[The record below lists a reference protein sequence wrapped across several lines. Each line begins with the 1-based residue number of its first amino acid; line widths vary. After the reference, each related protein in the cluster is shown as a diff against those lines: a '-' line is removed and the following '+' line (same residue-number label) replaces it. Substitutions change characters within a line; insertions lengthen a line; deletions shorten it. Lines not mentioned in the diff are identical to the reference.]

1 LELTV
6 ILQRSREQR
15 RHLIEEESQIGEA
28 RRDAQRL
35 AVAYGLDETQ
45 TGRVAIAATE
55 LATNLYRHGSGGQLL
70 LQPIKAGDKEAIEL
84 LAIDK
89 GRGMIDVDRCLG
101 DGYSTGGTAG
111 TGLGA
116 VRRLSV
122 EFDIHSVPGGGT
134 VVMSRIGPVAGSR
147 FGAISIPVQ
156 GETECGD
163 GWALIQDHEG
173 ASLMVVDGLGHGSF
187 AAVAAE
193 CAQRIFA
200 GSPAESPRGLLERAH
215 RALGSTRGAAAA
227 VARIAAAGKVS
238 YAGVGNICGCLVSAE
253 KSQGLVSHNGTLGLT
268 MPRLQQFEYER
279 AAGAFLVM
287 HSDGIS
293 ARWDLHANAV
303 LRQRHPAII
312 AAVLYRD
319 HARARDDAT
328 VVVLN

>member
-1 LELTV
+1 MV
-6 ILQRSREQR
+6 LQRSREQR

-35 AVAYGLDETQ
+35 AMAYGLDATH
-45 TGRVAIAATE
+45 TGRVGIAATE

-70 LQPIKAGDKEAIEL
+70 LQPIKAGGKEAIEL

-89 GRGMIDVDRCLG
+89 GRGMGDISRCLG

-122 EFDIHSVPGGGT
+122 EFDIHSVPGEGT
-134 VVMSRIGPVAGSR
+134 VVMARVGPVAGAR
-147 FGAISIPVQ
+147 FGAICIAVQ

-163 GWALIQDHEG
+163 GWALAQDPDWTT
-173 ASLMVVDGLGHGSF
+173 LMVVDGLGHGTY
-187 AAVAAE
+187 AALAAE
-193 CAQRIFA
+193 CAQCTFA
-200 GSPAESPRGLLERAH
+200 ENPAQSPRALLERAH
-215 RALGSTRGAAAA
+215 HSLVSTRGAAAA
-227 VARIAAAGKVS
+227 VGRVAATGGIS
-238 YAGVGNICGCLVSAE
+238 YAGVGNIGGCLVSAE
-253 KSQGLVSHNGTLGLT
+253 RSQGLISHNGTLGLT

-279 AAGAFLVM
+279 PAASFLVM

-293 ARWDLHANAV
+293 ARWDLHKDAA

-312 AAVLYRD
+312 AAILFRD

>member
-1 LELTV
+1 MF
-6 ILQRSREQR
+6 LQRSREQR

-35 AVAYGLDETQ
+35 AMQYSLDETQ

-70 LQPIKAGDKEAIEL
+70 LQPIKVGDKEAIEL

-89 GRGMIDVDRCLG
+89 GRGMSDVNRCLG

-122 EFDIHSVPGGGT
+122 EFDIYSVPGEGT
-134 VVMSRIGPVAGSR
+134 VVMSRIGPAAGSR
-147 FGAISIPVQ
+147 FGAICIAVQ
-156 GETECGD
+156 GEIECGD
-163 GWALIQDHEG
+163 GWALAQDDDWTT
-173 ASLMVVDGLGHGSF
+173 LMVVDGLGHGSL

-193 CAQRIFA
+193 SAQRTFA
-200 GSPAESPRGLLERAH
+200 ETPAESPRGLLERAH
-215 RALGSTRGAAAA
+215 RALGNTRGAAAA
-227 VARIAAAGKVS
+227 VARVAATGTVA
-238 YAGVGNICGCLVSAE
+238 YAGVGNISGCLVSAE
-253 KSQGLVSHNGTLGLT
+253 KSQGLISHNGTLGMT
-268 MPRLQQFEYER
+268 MPRVQQFTYER
-279 AAGAFLVM
+279 AAESFLVM

-293 ARWDLHANAV
+293 ARWDLHQNVA

-328 VVVLN
+328 VVVVN

>member
-1 LELTV
+1 M
-6 ILQRSREQR
+6 
-15 RHLIEEESQIGEA
+15 IEEESQIGEA

-35 AVAYGLDETQ
+35 AVTYGLDETQ
-45 TGRVAIAATE
+45 AGRVAIAATE

-70 LQPIKAGDKEAIEL
+70 LQPVKAGNAEAIEL

-89 GRGMIDVDRCLG
+89 GRGMSDVNRCLG
-101 DGYSTGGTAG
+101 DGYSSAGTAG

-122 EFDIHSVPGGGT
+122 EFDIHSVPGEGT
-134 VVMSRIGPVAGSR
+134 VVMSRIGAATGSR
-147 FGAISIPVQ
+147 LGAISIPVK

-163 GWALIQDHEG
+163 GWAFAHNHEL
-173 ASLMVVDGLGHGSF
+173 ATLMVVDGLGHGSF
-187 AAVAAE
+187 AAAAAE
-193 CAQRIFA
+193 CAQDIF
-200 GSPAESPRGLLERAH
+200 AESPQEAPRTLVERAH
-215 RALGSTRGAAAA
+215 RALSHTRGATAAI
-227 VARIAAAGKVS
+227 ARVTATGKIS
-238 YAGVGNICGCLVSAE
+238 YAGVGNISACLVNAE

-279 AAGAFLVM
+279 VAGSLLIM

-293 ARWDLHANAV
+293 ARWDLHSKPS

>member
-1 LELTV
+1 V
-6 ILQRSREQR
+6 VFQRSREQH

-35 AVAYGLDETQ
+35 AMKYGLDDTQ

-55 LATNLYRHGSGGQLL
+55 LATNLYRHGSGGELL
-70 LQPIKAGDKEAIEL
+70 LQPIRAGDKEGIEL

-89 GRGMIDVDRCLG
+89 GRGMTNVDRCLS
-101 DGYSTGGTAG
+101 DGYSTAGTTG

-116 VRRLSV
+116 IRRLSV
-122 EFDIHSVPGGGT
+122 EFDIHSVPGEGT
-134 VVMSRIGPVAGSR
+134 VVMCRVGAIAGSR
-147 FGAISIPVQ
+147 LGAISIALQ

-163 GWALIQDHEG
+163 GWAFAQDDTFT
-173 ASLMVVDGLGHGSF
+173 SLMVVDGLGHGSF

-193 CAQRIFA
+193 GALRTFA
-200 GSPAESPRGLLERAH
+200 DAPAESPRGLLERAH

-227 VARIAAAGKVS
+227 VARVTAGGSVS
-238 YAGVGNICGCLVSAE
+238 YAGVGNISGRLVSAE
-253 KSQGLVSHNGTLGLT
+253 KSQGLISHNGTLGLT
-268 MPRLQQFEYER
+268 MPRLQQFEYAR
-279 AAGAFLVM
+279 ATESFLVM
-287 HSDGIS
+287 HSDGLS
-293 ARWDLHANAV
+293 ARWDLHENAA

-328 VVVLN
+328 VVVWN

>member
-1 LELTV
+1 VELTV
-6 ILQRSREQR
+6 LLQRSREQR

-35 AVAYGLDETQ
+35 AVAYGLDDTQ

-70 LQPIKAGDKEAIEL
+70 LQPIKAGDREAIEL

-89 GRGMIDVDRCLG
+89 GRGMSDVSRCLG
-101 DGYSTGGTAG
+101 DGYSTAGTAG

-122 EFDIHSVPGGGT
+122 EFDIHSVPGEGT
-134 VVMSRIGPVAGSR
+134 VVMSRIGPIAGSR
-147 FGAISIPVQ
+147 FGAISIPLQ

-163 GWALIQDHEG
+163 GWALAREHDC
-173 ASLMVVDGLGHGSF
+173 ATLMVVDGLGHGAF
-187 AAVAAE
+187 AAIAAE
-193 CAQRIFA
+193 CALRTFA
-200 GSPAESPRGLLERAH
+200 DNPAESPRGLLERAH
-215 RALGSTRGAAAA
+215 RALGNTRGAAAA
-227 VARIAAAGKVS
+227 VARIATQTVS
-238 YAGVGNICGCLVSAE
+238 YAGLGNISGCLVSAE
-253 KSQGLVSHNGTLGLT
+253 KSQGLISHNGTLGLT
-268 MPRLQQFEYER
+268 MPRVQQFEYER
-279 AAGAFLVM
+279 AAESFLVM

-293 ARWDLHANAV
+293 ARWDLHKNAS

>member
-1 LELTV
+1 MV
-6 ILQRSREQR
+6 VLQRSREQR
-15 RHLIEEESQIGEA
+15 RHLIDEESQVGEA

-35 AVAYGLDETQ
+35 AVTYGLDATQ

-55 LATNLYRHGSGGQLL
+55 LATNLYRHGGGGQLL
-70 LQPIKAGDKEAIEL
+70 LQPIKAGNEELIEL

-89 GRGMIDVDRCLG
+89 GRGMSDVNRCLG

-122 EFDIHSVPGGGT
+122 EFDIHSIPGEGT
-134 VVMSRIGPVAGSR
+134 IVMSRVGSVAGSR

-156 GETECGD
+156 GESECGD
-163 GWALIQDHEG
+163 GWALAQHHDC
-173 ASLMVVDGLGHGSF
+173 ATLMVIDGLGHGAF
-187 AAVAAE
+187 AAAAAE
-193 CAQRIFA
+193 CAQRTFA
-200 GSPAESPRGLLERAH
+200 DNATESPRGLLERAH
-215 RALGSTRGAAAA
+215 RALGSTRGAAGA
-227 VARIAAAGKVS
+227 VARVGTSLS
-238 YAGVGNICGCLVSAE
+238 YAGVGNISGSLVGAE
-253 KSQGLVSHNGTLGLT
+253 KSQGLISHNGTLGVT

-279 AAGAFLVM
+279 TPDSFLVM

-293 ARWDLHANAV
+293 ARWNLHKDAS

-328 VVVLN
+328 VVVLS

>member
-1 LELTV
+1 ML
-6 ILQRSREQR
+6 LQRSREQR

-35 AVAYGLDETQ
+35 AMAYGLDDTQ

-89 GRGMIDVDRCLG
+89 GRGMSDVNRCLG
-101 DGYSTGGTAG
+101 DGYSTAGTAG

-122 EFDIHSVPGGGT
+122 EFDIHSVPGEGT
-134 VVMSRIGPVAGSR
+134 VVMSRVGAIGGAR
-147 FGAISIPVQ
+147 FGAISIPVH

-163 GWALIQDHEG
+163 GWALAQDHDCTT
-173 ASLMVVDGLGHGSF
+173 LMVVDGLGHGSF

-193 CAQRIFA
+193 CAQRTFA
-200 GSPAESPRGLLERAH
+200 NAPADRPRSLLERAH
-215 RALGSTRGAAAA
+215 RALGNTRGAAAA
-227 VARIAAAGKVS
+227 VARVTATGPIS

-279 AAGAFLVM
+279 TAGSFLVM

-293 ARWDLHANAV
+293 ARWDLHTNAA

-312 AAVLYRD
+312 AAILYRD

>member
-1 LELTV
+1 V
-6 ILQRSREQR
+6 VLQRRREQR

-35 AVAYGLDETQ
+35 AMAYGLDATQ

-55 LATNLYRHGSGGQLL
+55 LATNLYRHGSGGEML
-70 LQPIKAGDKEAIEL
+70 LQPVRAGDTESIEL

-89 GRGMIDVDRCLG
+89 GRGMSDVDRCLG

-116 VRRLSV
+116 VQRMSV
-122 EFDIHSVPGGGT
+122 EFDIHSVPGEGT
-134 VVMSRIGPVAGSR
+134 VVMSRVGTNTAAR
-147 FGAISIPVQ
+147 FGAISIAVT
-156 GETECGD
+156 GEIECGD
-163 GWALIQDHEG
+163 GWALAQEPD
-173 ASLMVVDGLGHGSF
+173 SLTVMLVDGLGHGTF
-187 AAVAAE
+187 AAAAAE
-193 CAQRIFA
+193 CAQRAFA
-200 GSPAESPRGLLERAH
+200 EGSGDPPHALLQRAH
-215 RALGSTRGAAAA
+215 RALTGTRGAAAA
-227 VARIAAAGKVS
+227 VARLGTNGSVS
-238 YAGVGNICGCLVSAE
+238 YAGVGNITGYLVGE
-253 KSQGLVSHNGTLGLT
+253 QKSQGLVSHNGTLGLT
-268 MPRLQQFEYER
+268 VPRLQQFEYER
-279 AAGAFLVM
+279 SDATCLVM

-293 ARWDLHANAV
+293 ARWDLRKDTA

>member
-1 LELTV
+1 MV
-6 ILQRSREQR
+6 LQRSREQR
-15 RHLIEEESQIGEA
+15 RHLIEDESQIGEA

-35 AVAYGLDETQ
+35 AMAYGLDTTQ
-45 TGRVAIAATE
+45 SGRVAIAATE

-89 GRGMIDVDRCLG
+89 GRGMSDVQRCLG

-122 EFDIHSVPGGGT
+122 EFDIHSVPGEGT
-134 VVMSRIGPVAGSR
+134 VVLSRVGAAAGSR

-163 GWALIQDHEG
+163 GWALAQDHDW
-173 ASLMVVDGLGHGSF
+173 STLMVVDGLGHGAL

-193 CAQRIFA
+193 RAQGTFA
-200 GSPAESPRGLLERAH
+200 DAPADSPRAMLERVH
-215 RALGSTRGAAAA
+215 RTLGSTRGAAGA
-227 VARIAAAGKVS
+227 VARVTATGGVS
-238 YAGVGNICGCLVSAE
+238 YAGIGNISACLVSAE

-279 AAGAFLVM
+279 AAESFLVM

-293 ARWDLHANAV
+293 ARWDLHKNTA

>member
-6 ILQRSREQR
+6 LLQRSREQR

-35 AVAYGLDETQ
+35 AVEYGLDDTQ

-70 LQPIKAGDKEAIEL
+70 LQPIKAGDREAIEL

-89 GRGMIDVDRCLG
+89 GRGMSDVSRCLG

-122 EFDIHSVPGGGT
+122 EFDIHSVPGEGT
-134 VVMSRIGPVAGSR
+134 VVMSRVGPVAGAR

-163 GWALIQDHEG
+163 GWALAQDHDW
-173 ASLMVVDGLGHGSF
+173 ATLMVVDGLGHGSF

-193 CAQRIFA
+193 RAQRTFA
-200 GSPAESPRGLLERAH
+200 DSPAEAPRGLLERAH
-215 RALGSTRGAAAA
+215 RALASTRGAAAA
-227 VARIAAAGKVS
+227 VARVATRTVS
-238 YAGVGNICGCLVSAE
+238 YAGVGNISGCLVGGE
-253 KSQGLVSHNGTLGLT
+253 KSQGLISHNGTLGLT
-268 MPRLQQFEYER
+268 MPRVQQFEYER
-279 AAGAFLVM
+279 AAESFLVM
-287 HSDGIS
+287 HSDGLS
-293 ARWDLHANAV
+293 ARWDLHQNAA

>member
-1 LELTV
+1 MV
-6 ILQRSREQR
+6 LQRSREQR
-15 RHLIEEESQIGEA
+15 RHLIEEESQVGEA

-35 AVAYGLDETQ
+35 AMAYGLDATQ

-70 LQPIKAGDKEAIEL
+70 LQPIKAGNQEAIEL

-89 GRGMIDVDRCLG
+89 GRGMSDVNRCLG
-101 DGYSTGGTAG
+101 DGYSTSGTAG

-122 EFDIHSVPGGGT
+122 EFDIHSVPGEGT
-134 VVMSRIGPVAGSR
+134 IVMSRVGAVAGSR

-163 GWALIQDHEG
+163 GWALAQHHDC
-173 ASLMVVDGLGHGSF
+173 ATLMVVDGLGHGTL
-187 AAVAAE
+187 AAAAAE
-193 CAQRIFA
+193 CAQRTFA
-200 GSPAESPRGLLERAH
+200 DSPSESPRGLLERAH
-215 RALGSTRGAAAA
+215 RAMGGTRGAAAA
-227 VARIAAAGKVS
+227 VARVATSGTVS
-238 YAGVGNICGCLVSAE
+238 YAGIGNISGCLVSAE
-253 KSQGLVSHNGTLGLT
+253 KSQGLISHNGTLGLT
-268 MPRLQQFEYER
+268 MPRLQQVEYER
-279 AAGAFLVM
+279 AAEAFLVM

-293 ARWDLHANAV
+293 ARWDLRSNAS

-312 AAVLYRD
+312 AAILYRD